1 MLAHVTSYNK
11 VKVHVEENIAFCINW
26 HGLTDFEIEICGIII
41 LPKKLISIFKIWA
54 MHFNKNTRIWFT
66 QNKTWVWIVGQV

>member
-41 LPKKLISIFKIWA
+41 LPKKLISIFKNLGHA
-54 MHFNKNTRIWFT
+54 L
-66 QNKTWVWIVGQV
+66 